1 MPRAP
6 VIVFVSLLPL
16 ATACSERVPSAP
28 RAVPALTSRVLTCRA
43 DVRAGTLSCAP
54 AGATGGVSGVSEISA
69 EAIGRSGSPPQTERI
84 LGGQGVYVQLTSS
97 NASYNATTH
106 IFQADVTVQNLIA
119 WPLGTPDGSR
129 LTGVKVFFYSGPS
142 TVAGTGTVF
151 VQNADGSGTFTA
163 TNQPYF
169 FYNQILQTEDV
180 SSAKT
185 WEWSVP
191 ITVTTFAFEVLV
203 DAAVPPM
210 TIPLPSE
217 QGLTGSVNPACP
229 GGSVVNAQTLL
240 AWGGHPLSGYT
251 WTLSPGSTFPTGT
264 TVDPLTGIFHALPGS
279 AVVSGTYT
287 FSMTVSDDSTTATGT
302 FPFIVGVDNSGVC
315 GHAAFEQSHF
325 TTFPLPD
332 ATVGAGFGAS
342 LYADGDGVLPWTWSL
357 DSGGL
362 PPGLVVDQSRGVV
375 RGRPLSGAGQTFAF
389 TVRVVDATATAAAC
403 PCAMYTIAV
412 HGSPAAAALSVG
424 SGSNADR
431 GGLHGT
437 P

>member
-1 MPRAP
+1 MIPSVTMRGPSGGCQTRMLHRCNDPRSGPRKVSAVPGPTPDDCRTAMSGSGRVVSQVLTPVMSRAP
-6 VIVFVSLLPL
+6 AIVFVSLLQL

-210 TIPLPSE
+210 TIP
-217 QGLTGSVNPACP
+217 
-229 GGSVVNAQTLL
+229 
-240 AWGGHPLSGYT
+240 
-251 WTLSPGSTFPTGT
+251 
-264 TVDPLTGIFHALPGS
+264 
-279 AVVSGTYT
+279 
-287 FSMTVSDDSTTATGT
+287 
-302 FPFIVGVDNSGVC
+302 
-315 GHAAFEQSHF
+315 
-325 TTFPLPD
+325 
-332 ATVGAGFGAS
+332 
-342 LYADGDGVLPWTWSL
+342 
-357 DSGGL
+357 
-362 PPGLVVDQSRGVV
+362 
-375 RGRPLSGAGQTFAF
+375 
-389 TVRVVDATATAAAC
+389 
-403 PCAMYTIAV
+403 
-412 HGSPAAAALSVG
+412 
-424 SGSNADR
+424 
-431 GGLHGT
+431 
-437 P
+437 